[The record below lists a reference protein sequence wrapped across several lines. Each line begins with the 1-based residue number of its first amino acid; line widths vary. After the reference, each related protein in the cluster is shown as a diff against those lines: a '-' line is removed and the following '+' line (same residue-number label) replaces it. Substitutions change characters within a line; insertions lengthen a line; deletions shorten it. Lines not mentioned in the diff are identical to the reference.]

1 MKEDCSTSLNNPGQ
15 RLLRYIME
23 SSEKCDLKAKFS
35 PNVVLKDKVLKQPQN
50 QIQSRFINFKK
61 GLRSLS
67 RAIKPGLLRLSLA
80 MTSRSSFSQS
90 REGPTRN
97 DKIGVFQNSRYRTD
111 GFALLRPKRKR
122 AGFTLIELIIA
133 TSILSIIALLIYPA
147 YRASSRSYQLSVVQS
162 NLQQNAR
169 IGMKK
174 MVKELEAGVV
184 VIPEES
190 DDAKDGG
197 SINYVYEKDKPFK
210 MAFYA
215 WDSTPE
221 QLFDNDII
229 ALYAALST
237 ANTEPV
243 GPAFSSEGQEPL
255 LYVRKYDP
263 SLSNPEWSEPEPF
276 ILSDVKVTQLNFII
290 GGDNRDQI
298 LITLELAQ
306 QGPVREWR
314 VFSIVSAARLGAR

>member
-1 MKEDCSTSLNNPGQ
+1 MKKDYSISLNNPG
-15 RLLRYIME
+15 R
-23 SSEKCDLKAKFS
+23 
-35 PNVVLKDKVLKQPQN
+35 
-50 QIQSRFINFKK
+50 
-61 GLRSLS
+61 
-67 RAIKPGLLRLSLA
+67 GLLRHV
-80 MTSRSSFSQS
+80 
-90 REGPTRN
+90 N
-97 DKIGVFQNSRYRTD
+97 IHVDKHVTN
-111 GFALLRPKRKR
+111 GFALLNPTRERT
-122 AGFTLIELIIA
+122 GFTLIELIIA
-133 TSILSIIALLIYPA
+133 TSILAIIALLIYPA

-162 NLQQNAR
+162 NLQQNTR

-190 DDAKDGG
+190 NDAKAEG

-221 QLFDNDII
+221 QLSDNDII

-243 GPAFSSEGQEPL
+243 GPAFSSEGEEPL
-255 LYVRKYDP
+255 LYIRKY
-263 SLSNPEWSEPEPF
+263 SSSEWSDPEPF
-276 ILSDVKVTQLNFII
+276 ILSDVKLTQLNFII
-290 GGDNRDQI
+290 GGDKKDQI

-306 QGPVREWR
+306 QGPLREWR
-314 VFSIVSAARLGAR
+314 TFELVSAARLGAR